1 MWFVVDYVAFWLRSP
16 RREPVREKLKSR
28 VELIRTFLQ
37 DNWHVR
43 DVDIYLER
51 VIYRSKRTAV
61 IHVLVTVSVPLAI
74 EYEKSIFPGLSDI
87 GRCDRAAWWLEISRN
102 DLDQLVFH
110 TVSMQGNLWDYPVNI
125 VLLPEGWKTQEVSE
139 VLKIAVPKAVVGMF
153 KEFAKLSK

>member
-1 MWFVVDYVAFWLRSP
+1 M
-16 RREPVREKLKSR
+16 REKLKSR
-28 VELIRTFLQ
+28 VGLICTYLQ
-37 DNWHVR
+37 DNWHVL
-43 DVDIYLER
+43 DVDVFLER
-51 VIYRSKRTAV
+51 ETYRSRRIV
-61 IHVLVTVSVPLAI
+61 IIHVLVTVSIPLAL

-139 VLKIAVPKAVVGMF
+139 VLKIAAPKAVVGMF
-153 KEFAKLSK
+153 KEFAELS